1 MTENESLQQSAQQAS
16 TRRRLHPLLLP
27 LSIAA
32 LVIAAIAAALIT
44 LSREHHRE
52 QEAARLE
59 AIADLRAGQVETW
72 VREKTNQAE
81 FAGKSPL
88 GESYVLWIDKGQQ
101 ERREFLARRLESLRA
116 ATRADAALVMD
127 DSGVRVASPAGA
139 EGASPALLQAM
150 RTALEQ
156 DAPRFTSLYRPSPQ
170 SGLRF
175 EVVAPL
181 TATGRPARAAVVLR
195 FDPEVALLRGVRQWP
210 LPSRTGSA
218 ELVQREGDT
227 LIGSYGRTAIPLSTP
242 GLLAAQV
249 VRGDAPAGRAIDA
262 IDFGGQP
269 VLGAVQRVGGT
280 PWYLVARIN
289 RDEAYEEARRDA
301 WWVAAGALLAF
312 VAVVATMQGLRA
324 RQALR
329 VAQVRQ
335 ALQAEKL
342 RALQL
347 LGSIADNSSDGIFA
361 KDREGRYILCN
372 APAAAVLGRTVD
384 QVMGQPDTAVLPPN
398 QQAAI
403 KASDA
408 QVMEQGGL
416 VTTQLELPASQ
427 GPAVYLTTKGPLRD
441 EKGHVIGVFG
451 IARDITELERYRRR
465 LEQLVD
471 ERTREL
477 DAKNRSLER
486 TVADLEAFAYTL
498 SHDLRG
504 PLRAISGFASVLLR
518 TESQALSAGGQRR
531 LDRIVEG
538 AVRMDRMI
546 SDILTWAQA
555 ERAELRLR
563 EVDLAQVV
571 HEVLRDLE
579 PAYPHTRIDVQAL
592 PVLQADPSAAQ
603 QVLANLLG
611 NAFKFSA
618 HNPQPRVQ
626 VGQDGEGWLFV
637 RDNGVGFEPA
647 KAEGLF
653 QPFHRLHADDSDYP
667 GTGVGLSIVRRLLER
682 HGGAIRAESQSGQGS
697 TFRFSFGAPATG

>member
-1 MTENESLQQSAQQAS
+1 
-16 TRRRLHPLLLP
+16 
-27 LSIAA
+27 
-32 LVIAAIAAALIT
+32 
-44 LSREHHRE
+44 
-52 QEAARLE
+52 
-59 AIADLRAGQVETW
+59 
-72 VREKTNQAE
+72 
-81 FAGKSPL
+81 
-88 GESYVLWIDKGQQ
+88 
-101 ERREFLARRLESLRA
+101 
-116 ATRADAALVMD
+116 
-127 DSGVRVASPAGA
+127 
-139 EGASPALLQAM
+139 
-150 RTALEQ
+150 
-156 DAPRFTSLYRPSPQ
+156 
-170 SGLRF
+170 
-175 EVVAPL
+175 
-181 TATGRPARAAVVLR
+181 
-195 FDPEVALLRGVRQWP
+195 
-210 LPSRTGSA
+210 
-218 ELVQREGDT
+218 
-227 LIGSYGRTAIPLSTP
+227 
-242 GLLAAQV
+242 
-249 VRGDAPAGRAIDA
+249 
-262 IDFGGQP
+262 
-269 VLGAVQRVGGT
+269 
-280 PWYLVARIN
+280 
-289 RDEAYEEARRDA
+289 
-301 WWVAAGALLAF
+301 
-312 VAVVATMQGLRA
+312 
-324 RQALR
+324 
-329 VAQVRQ
+329 
-335 ALQAEKL
+335 
-342 RALQL
+342 
-347 LGSIADNSSDGIFA
+347 
-361 KDREGRYILCN
+361 
-372 APAAAVLGRTVD
+372 
-384 QVMGQPDTAVLPPN
+384 
-398 QQAAI
+398 
-403 KASDA
+403 
-408 QVMEQGGL
+408 
-416 VTTQLELPASQ
+416 
-427 GPAVYLTTKGPLRD
+427 VYLTTKGPLRD

-518 TESQALSAGGQRR
+518 TESQALSAGGQQR
-531 LDRIVEG
+531 LGRIVEG

-579 PAYPHTRIDVQAL
+579 PAYPHTQIDVQAL

>member
-1 MTENESLQQSAQQAS
+1 MTENESLQQAPQQAS

-27 LSIAA
+27 LSAAA
-32 LVIAAIAAALIT
+32 LAIAAVAAAMIT
-44 LSREHHRE
+44 LTFESHRE

-59 AIADLRAGQVETW
+59 AIADLRAGQVESW

-88 GESYVLWIDKGQQ
+88 GEIYVLWIDKGQQ
-101 ERREFLARRLESLRA
+101 DRREFLARRLESLRA
-116 ATRADAALVMD
+116 ATRADAALVLD
-127 DSGVRVASPAGA
+127 DSGLRVASPAGA
-139 EGASPALLQAM
+139 AEPSSTLLQAM
-150 RTALEQ
+150 RSALDQ
-156 DAPRFTSLYRPSPQ
+156 DAPRFTPLYMPSPQ

-181 TATGRPARAAVVLR
+181 TATGRPARAAIVLR
-195 FDPEVALLRGVRQWP
+195 FDPEQELLRGLRQWP

-218 ELVQREGDT
+218 QLVQREGDA
-227 LIGSYGRTAIPLSTP
+227 LIGSYGRTRIPLSTP

-249 VRGDAPAGRAIDA
+249 VRGDAPAGQAIDA
-262 IDFGGQP
+262 NDFGGQP

-280 PWYLVARIN
+280 PWYLVAKID
-289 RDEAYEEARRDA
+289 RDEAYAEARRDA
-301 WWVAAGALLAF
+301 WWIAAGALLAF
-312 VAVVATMQGLRA
+312 GALVATMQGVRA

-347 LGSIADNSSDGIFA
+347 LGSIADNSSDAIFA

-372 APAAAVLGRTVD
+372 APAAASLGRTVE
-384 QVMGQPDTAVLPPN
+384 QVMGQPDVKVLPPN
-398 QQAAI
+398 QLAAI

-408 QVMEQGGL
+408 QAMEEGRL
-416 VTTQLELPASQ
+416 VTTELELPASQ

-441 EKGHVIGVFG
+441 EKGEVVGVFG

-486 TVADLEAFAYTL
+486 TVADLEAFAYSL
-498 SHDLRG
+498 SHDLRA
-504 PLRAISGFASVLLR
+504 PLRTISGFASVLLR
-518 TESQALSAGGQRR
+518 TEHRALSAGGKQR

-546 SDILTWAQA
+546 SDILSWAQA
-555 ERAELRLR
+555 ERTELRLR
-563 EVDLAQVV
+563 DVDLTQVV
-571 HEVLRDLE
+571 HEVLQDLE
-579 PAYPHTRIDVQAL
+579 PTYPHTQVDMQSL
-592 PVLQADPSAAQ
+592 PVVRADPSAAQ

-618 HNPQPRVQ
+618 HSPQPRVQ
-626 VGQDGEGWLFV
+626 VGQDGQGWLFV
-637 RDNGVGFEPA
+637 RDNGVGFEPG
-647 KAEGLF
+647 KADGLF
-653 QPFHRLHADDSDYP
+653 QPFHRLHAGNSDYP

-682 HGGAIRAESQSGQGS
+682 HGGTIRAESQPGQGS